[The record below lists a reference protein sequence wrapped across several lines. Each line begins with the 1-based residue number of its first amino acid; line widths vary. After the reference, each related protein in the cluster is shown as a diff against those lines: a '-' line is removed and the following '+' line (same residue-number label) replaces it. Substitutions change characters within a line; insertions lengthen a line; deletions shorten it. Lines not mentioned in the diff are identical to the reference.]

1 MIRLKYECRCA
12 QTTMKRGAQTVRC
25 IRCGAGVT
33 EEMMDVEEK
42 STNMYT
48 SSTMVFAVKCP

>member
-1 MIRLKYECRCA
+1 MMCLKYKSRYA
-12 QTTMKRGAQTVRC
+12 QTTMRRGAQTVRC
-25 IRCGAGVT
+25 IKCGAGVT

-48 SSTMVFAVKCP
+48 LNTMVFAVICL